1 MPNSVSKG
9 FGPARRMG
17 SLSLVKTFQTIPGKN
32 RNSQLESEDEFNGF
46 KHHPAGTKICLSNL
60 GTVEIC
66 EGKAVSGIVIHI
78 FLVGT
83 KFAFG
88 IVCGSLG
95 CTLSS
100 NYI

>member
-1 MPNSVSKG
+1 
-9 FGPARRMG
+9 MG

-95 CTLSS
+95 RTLSS
-100 NYI
+100 DYI